1 VYLLRTIWIG
11 VPIILVPFCF
21 NISFNYFM
29 ENLLILKYIFMKY
42 NLLYIYFF
50 SVCNLIIRNVNLTFD
65 MLYMKSDNILLSYV
79 F

>member
-1 VYLLRTIWIG
+1 
-11 VPIILVPFCF
+11 
-21 NISFNYFM
+21 M